1 MSSTWVCL
9 ECGARQPRAG
19 ACVSCHE
26 PVTHD
31 MSTEQVRELMR
42 DIDQRSRDRGETL
55 ARWIG
60 VVTGL
65 AIVFG
70 AWLIPGYWSLR
81 GSVYP
86 GLPFLFDQWLVMA
99 LIGLVVMK
107 LLQRKLARRRFP
119 YLED

>member
-1 MSSTWVCL
+1 MMWVCL
-9 ECGARQPRAG
+9 ECGARQPQAG
-19 ACVSCHE
+19 ACAVCRE

-42 DIDQRSRDRGETL
+42 DIDLRSRDRGETL

-107 LLQRKLARRRFP
+107 LLQRRLVRRRFP